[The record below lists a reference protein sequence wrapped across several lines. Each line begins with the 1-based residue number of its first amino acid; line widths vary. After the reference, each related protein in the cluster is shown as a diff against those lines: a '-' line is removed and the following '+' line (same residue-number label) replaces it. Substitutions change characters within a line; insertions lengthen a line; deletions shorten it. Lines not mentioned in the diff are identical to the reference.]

1 MKRKY
6 FVLTSL
12 LLLALVLGA
21 CAPAVE
27 EAAPAVEEA
36 APAAEEEVPAAVEEE
51 GYTFGATYWTMN
63 NPYFVALEAGIRS
76 SVEANGDTLISYDP
90 QGDVATQI
98 SQMEDLIA
106 QEVDLIFLNPADFQG
121 IRPALDAAEKAGIPI
136 IVVDTP
142 VYDIEMV
149 EQTVWS
155 DNYEAGKLVAEDLL
169 TRLDSGNVVILDLPT
184 DVSAI
189 ERYDGF
195 VDVLE
200 EAGGFTVLDVQNG
213 EGSTEPSLAIMEDMI
228 QAYGDDIDAAFGIND
243 PSALG
248 IFSALEAAGMTEDVL
263 IYGVDGSPD
272 AKMMI
277 KDGKLTATSAQF
289 PKLIGVI
296 AVEQAYKLLA
306 GETIEK
312 EILVPVELVNSDTL
326 SNYTLDDWE

>member
-1 MKRKY
+1 MKKIY
-6 FVLTSL
+6 IGFVAI
-12 LLLALVLGA
+12 ALIAASFATG
-21 CAPAVE
+21 CAT
-27 EAAPAVEEA
+27 
-36 APAAEEEVPAAVEEE
+36 APAAKEAE
-51 GYTFGATYWTMN
+51 GFTFGATYWTMN
-63 NPYFVALEAGIRS
+63 NPYFVALEEGIRS

-98 SQMEDLIA
+98 SQIEDLIA
-106 QEVDLIFLNPADFQG
+106 QKVDLIFLNPADYQG

-155 DNYEAGKLVAEDLL
+155 DNYEAGALVAKDLL
-169 TRLDSGNVVILDLPT
+169 EKMDSGGVVILDLPT
-184 DVSAI
+184 DVSAM
-189 ERYDGF
+189 ERYNGF

-200 EAGGFTVLDVQNG
+200 EAGGFTILGVQNG

-228 QAYGDDIDAAFGIND
+228 QAYGDDIDVAFGIND

-248 IFSALEAAGMTEDVL
+248 IYSALEAAGMANDVL

-272 AKMMI
+272 AKVMI
-277 KDGKLTATSAQF
+277 KEGKLTATSAQF
-289 PKLIGVI
+289 PKQIGVI

-312 EILVPVELVNSDTL
+312 EILVPVELVNSVTL

>member
-1 MKRKY
+1 MKKFY
-6 FVLTSL
+6 LGFVTIAL
-12 LLLALVLGA
+12 LVAALATG
-21 CAPAVE
+21 CAGE
-27 EAAPAVEEA
+27 EAAEED
-36 APAAEEEVPAAVEEE
+36 E

-63 NPYFVALEAGIRS
+63 NPYFVALEEGIRS

-90 QGDVATQI
+90 QGDQATQI
-98 SQMEDLIA
+98 SQIEDLIA
-106 QEVDLIFLNPADFQG
+106 QGVDLIFLNPADWQG
-121 IRPALDAAEKAGIPI
+121 VRPALDAAQKAEIPI

-142 VYDIEMV
+142 VYDSELV
-149 EQTVWS
+149 AQTVWS
-155 DNYEAGKLVAEDLL
+155 DNYKAGELVAEDLL
-169 TRLDSGNVVILDLPT
+169 EHMDSGNIVILDLPT
-184 DVSAI
+184 DKSAK

-248 IFSALEAAGMTEDVL
+248 ILSALEAAGMSDDVL
-263 IYGVDGSPD
+263 VYGVDGSPD
-272 AKMMI
+272 AKAMI
-277 KDGKLTATSAQF
+277 NDGKFTATSAQF
-289 PKLIGVI
+289 PKQIGII

-306 GETIEK
+306 GETIED